1 MNAFNVDLSA
11 YYFTLL
17 LSECNVL
24 YILHF
29 QSDFF
34 QDVHLQLTS
43 YKDTILSYLNDGSH
57 THPMGNGATTTMGK
71 DSMSMLTLSDS
82 ERPSMDQQ
90 THHNSVSNVANFY
103 ILTFDCYTT

>member
-1 MNAFNVDLSA
+1 MGVPMNAFNVDLIA
-11 YYFTLL
+11 NYFTLL

-24 YILHF
+24 YMLHF

-57 THPMGNGATTTMGK
+57 GGGGGTHPMGNGATTTMGK

-90 THHNSVSNVANFY
+90 THHNSVSNVANF
-103 ILTFDCYTT
+103 